1 MVFPK
6 FRKKCIKLVFCVDNS
21 DKVALS
27 VRFGRIVMKTTTGFI
42 APFLVVLALALGIL
56 VLSGCA
62 STQNRDSSDS
72 QTMSDFI
79 GGGKPEFNGNKY

>member
-1 MVFPK
+1 
-6 FRKKCIKLVFCVDNS
+6 
-21 DKVALS
+21 
-27 VRFGRIVMKTTTGFI
+27 MKTMTDFI
-42 APFLVVLALALGIL
+42 ASLLVVLTLVLGTC

-62 STQNRDSSDS
+62 STQSRNSSDS